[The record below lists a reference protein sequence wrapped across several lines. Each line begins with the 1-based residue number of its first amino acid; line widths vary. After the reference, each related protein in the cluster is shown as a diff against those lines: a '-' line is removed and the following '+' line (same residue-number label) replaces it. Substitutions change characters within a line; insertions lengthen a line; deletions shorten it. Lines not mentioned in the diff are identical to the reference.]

1 MPAAWVG
8 AAASAV
14 GAGESLF
21 GGGGGSSSSGSSSST
36 GTGGYG
42 DPGSLISGGLSAA
55 LGLNQLLG
63 SGSTTVQGSAQ
74 AGAVAANPAGQFAQG
89 YEPALQA
96 LLQGPGLTSQILGDQ
111 GAEAGLLES
120 LLGSANI
127 GTNTGALPTNVGTNT
142 TALAGLTNVGTPTQ
156 NAQLQA
162 LVNNP
167 TQLIK
172 TLQGGGV
179 STPASLEAVAN
190 QNPYGLNA
198 GEQFQETQG
207 EQALNRSLAQTG
219 QTGSGNQLVAAE
231 QYGQNFASQ
240 SQAANIAQMESAQ
253 GTINQT
259 AQTNQGLQAIVN
271 NMGQTQ
277 FGETASLASL
287 LQGQNQANFS
297 NTLGTQQLETQEEQ
311 GTFANTLQQQ
321 QLQTQQQ
328 TTSQTNLQNL
338 LSQLIGLNTTATGQ
352 EIGELNPLLSA
363 TETNQSSPS
372 SAGQILS
379 EEFANANNAAGN
391 VTSGIGGIA
400 NGLAGATNS
409 INSIVNGFGA
419 SGSENPGAASTSTP
433 DDLISGFTGSVG
445 GDF

>member
-14 GAGESLF
+14 GAISSVA
-21 GGGGGSSSSGSSSST
+21 GGGGGSSGGSTSSGSS
-36 GTGGYG
+36 TGGYS

-63 SGSTTVQGSAQ
+63 SGPSTVQGSAQ

-89 YEPALQA
+89 YEPALEA

-111 GAEAGLLES
+111 SAENGLLGS
-120 LLGSANI
+120 IMGSANI
-127 GTNTGALPTNVGTNT
+127 STNTGAIPTNVGTNIG
-142 TALAGLTNVGTPTQ
+142 ALTSAANVSTPGQ

-162 LVNNP
+162 LVDNP

-207 EQALNRSLAQTG
+207 AQALNRSLAQTG
-219 QTGSGNQLVAAE
+219 QVGSGNQLVAAE

-253 GTINQT
+253 STINQT
-259 AQTNQGLQAIVN
+259 ASTNQGLQQIVN
-271 NMGQTQ
+271 QMGQNQ
-277 FGETASLASL
+277 FGNTATLAELEQS
-287 LQGQNQANFS
+287 QQQANFS
-297 NTLGTQQLETQEEQ
+297 NLLGGQQLQTQQQQDT
-311 GTFANTLQQQ
+311 ASNTLAQQ

-328 TTSQTNLQNL
+328 TASQTNLQTL
-338 LSQLIGLNTTATGQ
+338 LSQLMGINQGATSQ
-352 EIGELNPLLSA
+352 ELQELNPLLSA

-400 NGLAGATNS
+400 NGLGS
-409 INSIVNGFGA
+409 GINSIVNGVNGLA
-419 SGSENPGAASTSTP
+419 PSGSENLGAAATSTP
-433 DDLISGFTGSVG
+433 DDLISGFTDSG
-445 GDF
+445 F